1 MQAITRWPNISLFLI
16 TLLFLSAVPLSV
28 EALEVRF
35 CVPDCASDASTTTNT
50 KGPGTTAP
58 GTTRTTTLTIPSFTY
73 KGFTISGTVTASQ
86 SGTLQKITFSPTTL
100 TATATAGCT
109 TTNPC
114 RMEVVATTHWTDFIL
129 DKPTNVGYPAG
140 VYMAGS
146 FTGTQA
152 ASPNGDTISMTA
164 EASGL
169 KAAAGAR
176 AVGIIPGVPAISDS
190 DRVAQDVINATPGAG
205 TGDVAGVVA
214 VVLHRYLDV
223 QVHGDKLDEV
233 VQHPDHRDGAAQV

>member
-1 MQAITRWPNISLFLI
+1 
-16 TLLFLSAVPLSV
+16 
-28 EALEVRF
+28 
-35 CVPDCASDASTTTNT
+35 
-50 KGPGTTAP
+50 
-58 GTTRTTTLTIPSFTY
+58 
-73 KGFTISGTVTASQ
+73 
-86 SGTLQKITFSPTTL
+86 
-100 TATATAGCT
+100 
-109 TTNPC
+109 
-114 RMEVVATTHWTDFIL
+114 MEVVATTHWTDFIL

-205 TGDVAGVVA
+205 TGDVLVSLPSSCTGTSTCKFTATS
-214 VVLHRYLDV
+214 LTKSFNT
-223 QVHGDKLDEV
+223 QITET
-233 VQHPDHRDGAAQV
+233 VQHKCDTGAGDLPDASQDEDKHKHQEAQ